1 MPQHLGLVSIVVRDY
16 DEAIAFYVG
25 TLGFL
30 LVEDTHLP
38 EPGKRWVGAA
48 ASVLCPQPRQLR
60 SGKHPVP
67 IPETTQPWRPDAEIT
82 ARSQPMSLG
91 QRSEWLGQPCGG
103 SENIRVNASN

>member
-48 ASVLCPQPRQLR
+48 ASVLCPQPRQIR
-60 SGKHPVP
+60 SGKYPVP
-67 IPETTQPWRPDAEIT
+67 IPETTQPWRPGAEIT